1 MKYQR
6 FKKQIYASLL
16 VAPVLLNIGP
26 LSAQDTVIDTS
37 ILDEISAQSA
47 EIFAM
52 GAEMQLQ
59 INQLSDEA
67 SELTFEFREQAKL
80 VDGLEIYNAGMR
92 RTIAQQERTIA
103 EFEESIAQAAE
114 LQRQIAPLMERMMAA
129 LEQFVALDI
138 PFQIEERQARLNT
151 IRDTFD
157 DSSVN
162 VAEKFR
168 LVLQAYQIESA
179 YGRSV
184 DHYTDTLEIGGV
196 ERDVDILKVGRVAL
210 LYQTSDQ
217 SSTGVWDKSS
227 NQWVALDDEYR
238 RPIALGIRMA
248 QDLETT
254 QLLDLPIAAPE

>member
-1 MKYQR
+1 
-6 FKKQIYASLL
+6 
-16 VAPVLLNIGP
+16 
-26 LSAQDTVIDTS
+26 
-37 ILDEISAQSA
+37 
-47 EIFAM
+47 
-52 GAEMQLQ
+52 
-59 INQLSDEA
+59 
-67 SELTFEFREQAKL
+67 
-80 VDGLEIYNAGMR
+80 
-92 RTIAQQERTIA
+92 
-103 EFEESIAQAAE
+103 
-114 LQRQIAPLMERMMAA
+114 
-129 LEQFVALDI
+129 
-138 PFQIEERQARLNT
+138 
-151 IRDTFD
+151 
-157 DSSVN
+157 
-162 VAEKFR
+162 

-217 SSTGVWDKSS
+217 SSTGVWDKST